1 MEFKTV
7 AVAMLSLML
16 TTCDM
21 NVETGKHDV
30 EYLQTEEF
38 AALNYPFSEAVRVR
52 NMLYLSGQIGT
63 LPHSDELI
71 SGGIGPETK
80 QTMENI
86 NNVLE
91 KYGSSMDKVVKC
103 LCMLADISEWGD
115 MSKAYVKFFPDHKPA
130 RSAFAGTGLALGA
143 RVEIECWAT
152 VN

>member
-16 TTCDM
+16 TTCDV

-63 LPHSDELI
+63 LPNSDELI

-86 NNVLE
+86 SNVLE
-91 KYGSSMDKVVKC
+91 KYGS
-103 LCMLADISEWGD
+103 
-115 MSKAYVKFFPDHKPA
+115 
-130 RSAFAGTGLALGA
+130 
-143 RVEIECWAT
+143 
-152 VN
+152 